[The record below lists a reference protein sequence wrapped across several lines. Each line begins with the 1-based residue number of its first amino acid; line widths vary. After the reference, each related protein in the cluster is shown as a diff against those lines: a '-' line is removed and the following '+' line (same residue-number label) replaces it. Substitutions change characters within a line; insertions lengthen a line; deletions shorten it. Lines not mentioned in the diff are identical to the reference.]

1 MRVARRER
9 ETFSKNCGPKGHGN
23 VRVTDRQATRKDVH
37 CIHLFLGNVVGQAKI
52 KE

>member
-1 MRVARRER
+1 VHVAASER
-9 ETFSKNCGPKGHGN
+9 ETFSKNCRPKGHGN
-23 VRVTDRQATRKDVH
+23 ARVTDRQATRKDVH